1 MQQYFYDSIDQK
13 GDEQLIVDAKGG
25 SKAALELL
33 LKRHY
38 QFVYNVALRFL
49 LSPQDAEDLTQ
60 EVIIK
65 VITHLSNFKEEADFQ
80 TWLYRIVFN
89 HFLNSKRGN
98 MENAISSFEEYGN
111 QLDSIPLEEMS
122 KEEEIEYQEMIEDAK
137 LGCMTGMLICLDRT
151 QRLVFIL
158 GEIFEVDSKTGAVLL
173 DISSANFRK
182 ILSRSRKELYGF
194 MNNKCGLINLDN
206 PCRCPKKTKGFIAN
220 GWVNKDNLQ
229 FNNRFLKKIGEI
241 AKEKTNE
248 CDTLIEKEYGAL
260 FKDHP
265 YYDKNKASEMVNN
278 LVSDKKLK
286 KIFQL

>member
-1 MQQYFYDSIDQK
+1 MQQYFYDSLDQK
-13 GDEQLIVDAKGG
+13 GDQQLIVDAKGG

-38 QFVYNVALRFL
+38 TFIYNVALRFL

-89 HFLNSKRGN
+89 HFLNSKRRN
-98 MENAISSFEEYGN
+98 MEHAISSFEEYGN
-111 QLDSIPLEEMS
+111 QLDNIPLEEMS
-122 KEEEIEYQEMIEDAK
+122 KDEEIEYQEMIEDAK

-158 GEIFEVDSKTGAVLL
+158 GEIFEIDSKTGASLL

-182 ILSRSRKELYGF
+182 ILSRSRQELYGF
-194 MNNKCGLINLDN
+194 MNNKCGLINLEN
-206 PCRCPKKTKGFIAN
+206 PCRCPKKTKGFISE
-220 GWVNKDNLQ
+220 GWVNKDDLQ

-241 AKEKTNE
+241 AKDKTNE
-248 CDTLIEKEYGAL
+248 CDSLVEEKYGAL

-265 YYDKNKASEMVNN
+265 YYEKNKAGEMVTN

-286 KIFQL
+286 RIFQL